1 MFGSLALALSAGTG
15 RTSIAIYGAIGAA
28 LFFHLFNSL
37 GALNEGLDNL
47 GWLTPFSYYLG
58 NDPLNNGLNWG
69 DAGIL
74 AALSAILIGLS
85 FVLFQRRDIRQRG

>member
-1 MFGSLALALSAGTG
+1 M
-15 RTSIAIYGAIGAA
+15 GAA

-37 GALNEGLDNL
+37 GALNDGLADL

-58 NDPLNNGLNWG
+58 NDPLNNGIDWV
-69 DAGIL
+69 DAAVL
-74 AALSAILIGLS
+74 ATLSAILIGLS